1 MSFGNKAS
9 CGKVTPDA
17 CSGPISWRCSPDFCL
32 TALTVCG
39 GPAPVYLVLPQFVG
53 SL

>member
-1 MSFGNKAS
+1 MLA
-9 CGKVTPDA
+9 
-17 CSGPISWRCSPDFCL
+17 RLCL